1 MYNTATLLLVSGFT
15 AVALTSGLLARELV
29 SIYKI
34 PSRSMD
40 PTILSGH
47 RVGQLKHAVALT
59 KPQLL
64 HAPYQP
70 LCSQVI
76 HSFGRA
82 QMN

>member
-1 MYNTATLLLVSGFT
+1 MIKYVPLGTKICVEQQAMYNTATLLLVSGFT

-47 RVGQLKHAVALT
+47 RVGQLKHAVE
-59 KPQLL
+59 
-64 HAPYQP
+64 
-70 LCSQVI
+70 V
-76 HSFGRA
+76 
-82 QMN
+82 

>member
-47 RVGQLKHAVALT
+47 RVGQLKHAVALSGRV
-59 KPQLL
+59 
-64 HAPYQP
+64 HGAPYQP

-82 QMN
+82 QMK

>member
-47 RVGQLKHAVALT
+47 RVGQLKHAVE
-59 KPQLL
+59 
-64 HAPYQP
+64 
-70 LCSQVI
+70 V
-76 HSFGRA
+76 
-82 QMN
+82 